1 MGSNADPRFVKLKDQ
16 INGLFKIKEWKTV
29 PLTFLGVDLKKHGDG
44 IMDDMSSYVRNI
56 KVPTVV
62 KKADDVP
69 LDAKELTSYRQLVMR
84 MRWPAQ
90 LALPQLLYEVSLLA
104 QRVSKATHGD
114 FKEALKLHQKFLDE
128 VEEGRAVLKYPRMS
142 GTPVTFFDASLGK
155 ESDGK
160 SQLGAIHFLTDE
172 EVVNGPRPASVVEFS
187 TTKSTRVVRSS
198 MAAESCSMSIA
209 VDRHMYGRLILDM
222 LWGEAGMERTL
233 PGQGR
238 RSDRRQ
244 KPFWSSQHD
253 GASSSREADHVG
265 SPRGEAPLRPGPFQA
280 VLGSNPSTIRWRTYE
295 TNEGCLV
302 GRVRAAWNI
311 VIGGNPSW
319 TCCGR
324 AQKSPSQGATAAP
337 KGKVP
342 WQRHEGGKILLIRCH
357 VNTSFLGCE

>member
-1 MGSNADPRFVKLKDQ
+1 MVPEGQSKSPPDPLKELAASRATYVAADEKTGVSWAILCLHVDDGLLIGSNADPRFVKLKDQ

-142 GTPVTFFDASLGK
+142 GTPYLVTFFDASLGK

-187 TTKSTRVVRSS
+187 TTKSSEFNGGRDLLDEHRCRPSHVRQ
-198 MAAESCSMSIA
+198 A
-209 VDRHMYGRLILDM
+209 H
-222 LWGEAGMERTL
+222 
-233 PGQGR
+233 PG
-238 RSDRRQ
+238 
-244 KPFWSSQHD
+244 
-253 GASSSREADHVG
+253 
-265 SPRGEAPLRPGPFQA
+265 
-280 VLGSNPSTIRWRTYE
+280 Y
-295 TNEGCLV
+295 
-302 GRVRAAWNI
+302 
-311 VIGGNPSW
+311 
-319 TCCGR
+319 
-324 AQKSPSQGATAAP
+324 AP
-337 KGKVP
+337 K
-342 WQRHEGGKILLIRCH
+342 RML
-357 VNTSFLGCE
+357 